1 MEKKKLLFFAK
12 QNGKITLPSFDFVKS
27 LMDVFSRDSE
37 FLKIANSRLRSVI
50 DFEINLIA

>member
-12 QNGKITLPSFDFVKS
+12 QNGKITLPLFDFVKS

-37 FLKIANSRLRSVI
+37 FLKIANSRSVI